1 MISMAQKFLGIYL
14 LLLMMLSAFTLFAQS
29 ERPAHYQIFGGYSY
43 LSNSFNGVPGARQSL
58 NGWDASVGFPAWR
71 NLRFK
76 IDAFGYRG
84 TNTGASQNAFFI
96 LGGGQYDWHLHR
108 ETIFAEGMIG
118 DGGLPRYWGPNQ
130 LPGETA
136 SFAAV
141 AGGGFDTR
149 LARHFAL
156 RANGDFVYSNFALVQ
171 SVATLVPTRVPG
183 LPNYFGRISTGV
195 VLLF

>member
-1 MISMAQKFLGIYL
+1 MTSNLRILIGLWAVLIGSTA
-14 LLLMMLSAFTLFAQS
+14 TVFAQS
-29 ERPAHYQIFGGYSY
+29 EAPVRYQIFAGYSY

-58 NGWDASVGFPAWR
+58 NGWNASVSFPAWR

-76 IDAFGYRG
+76 IDTFGCNG

-96 LGGGQYDWHLHR
+96 LGGGQYDWRIRR
-108 ETIFAEGMIG
+108 ETLFVEGLIG
-118 DGGLPRYWGPNQ
+118 GSGLSRYWGPNK

-149 LARHFAL
+149 VARHFAL
-156 RANGDFVYSNFALVQ
+156 RANGDFIYTNFALVQ
-171 SVATLVPTRVPG
+171 SVATLVPYRVPG